1 MIMGIE
7 NKTVVVT
14 GASSGMGKAIVER
27 FVAEGANVVA
37 VARRKERLEELAE
50 SLKGKKGKAA
60 VFVGD
65 VSDAI
70 TCDGMIDFAVKTFGR
85 LDVLINNAGIM
96 DDMSAAGDY
105 SDEKLDKVFAVN
117 VYGPLR
123 AMRKAINVFKA
134 RGGGGN
140 IINVA
145 SIGGIR
151 TVAGV
156 VYCASKAALI
166 SMTKNTAYMYMPD
179 KIRCNCIAP
188 GGIETEIAQS
198 MGMPNVAGY
207 SRIKP
212 MLDIAPPMGRAEDIA
227 SAALFLA
234 SDESSY
240 VSGDVLVVDGGWI
253 SV

>member
-1 MIMGIE
+1 MGIE
-7 NKTVVVT
+7 NKTVLVT

-37 VARRKERLEELAE
+37 VARRKERLEELAK
-50 SLKGKKGKAA
+50 SLEGKKGKAA

-65 VSDAI
+65 VSDPK
-70 TCDGMIDFAVKTFGR
+70 TTDDMIDFAVNKFGS

-96 DDMSAAGDY
+96 DDMSAVGDF
-105 SDEKLDKVFAVN
+105 SDDILGRVFSVN
-117 VYGPLR
+117 VYGPMR
-123 AMRKAINVFKA
+123 AMRKAVRVFKSQ
-134 RGGGGN
+134 GKGGN

-198 MGMPNVAGY
+198 MGIPNMAGF
-207 SRIKP
+207 SRLKP
-212 MLDIAPPMGRAEDIA
+212 MMDMAPPMGKAEDIA
-227 SAALFLA
+227 SAALYLA

>member
-1 MIMGIE
+1 MGIE
-7 NKTVVVT
+7 NKTVLVT

-37 VARRKERLEELAE
+37 VARRKERLEELAK
-50 SLKGKKGKAA
+50 SLEGKKGKAA

-65 VSDAI
+65 VSDPK
-70 TCDGMIDFAVKTFGR
+70 TTDDMIDFAVNKFGS

-96 DDMSAAGDY
+96 DDMSAVGDF
-105 SDEKLDKVFAVN
+105 SDDILGRVFSVN
-117 VYGPLR
+117 VYGPMR
-123 AMRKAINVFKA
+123 AMRKAVSVFKSQ
-134 RGGGGN
+134 GKGGN

-198 MGMPNVAGY
+198 MGIPNMEGF
-207 SRIKP
+207 SRLKP
-212 MLDIAPPMGRAEDIA
+212 MMDMAPPMGKAEDIA
-227 SAALFLA
+227 SAALYLA

>member
-1 MIMGIE
+1 MGIE
-7 NKTVVVT
+7 NKTVLVT

-37 VARRKERLEELAE
+37 VARRKERLEELAK
-50 SLKGKKGKAA
+50 SLEGKKGKAA

-65 VSDAI
+65 VSDPK
-70 TCDGMIDFAVKTFGR
+70 TTDDMIDFAVNKFGS

-96 DDMSAAGDY
+96 DDMSAVGDF
-105 SDEKLDKVFAVN
+105 SDDILGRVFSVN
-117 VYGPLR
+117 VYGPMR
-123 AMRKAINVFKA
+123 AMRKAVSVFKA
-134 RGGGGN
+134 QGKGGN

-198 MGMPNVAGY
+198 MGIPNMAGF
-207 SRIKP
+207 SRLKP
-212 MLDIAPPMGRAEDIA
+212 MMDMAPPMGKAEDIA
-227 SAALFLA
+227 SAALYLA

>member
-1 MIMGIE
+1 MSIE

-37 VARRKERLEELAE
+37 VARRKERLEVLAE

-65 VSDAI
+65 VSDPI

-123 AMRKAINVFKA
+123 AMRKAINVFKEQ
-134 RGGGGN
+134 GGGGN

-151 TVAGV
+151 TVEAAKEYIKLGAERIG
-156 VYCASKAALI
+156 ASNL
-166 SMTKNTAYMYMPD
+166 T
-179 KIRCNCIAP
+179 
-188 GGIETEIAQS
+188 
-198 MGMPNVAGY
+198 
-207 SRIKP
+207 
-212 MLDIAPPMGRAEDIA
+212 
-227 SAALFLA
+227 
-234 SDESSY
+234 
-240 VSGDVLVVDGGWI
+240 
-253 SV
+253 

>member
-1 MIMGIE
+1 MGIE
-7 NKTVVVT
+7 NKTVLVT

-37 VARRKERLEELAE
+37 VARRKERLEELAK
-50 SLKGKKGKAA
+50 SLEGKKGKAA

-65 VSDAI
+65 VSDPK
-70 TCDGMIDFAVKTFGR
+70 TTDDMIDFAVNKFGS

-96 DDMSAAGDY
+96 DDMSAVGDF
-105 SDEKLDKVFAVN
+105 SDDILGRVFSVN
-117 VYGPLR
+117 VYGPMR
-123 AMRKAINVFKA
+123 AMRKAVSVFKA
-134 RGGGGN
+134 QGGGGN

-198 MGMPNVAGY
+198 MGIPNMAGF
-207 SRIKP
+207 SRLKP
-212 MLDIAPPMGRAEDIA
+212 MMDMAPPMGKSEDIA
-227 SAALFLA
+227 SAALYLA